1 MFFLKSF
8 VVKSAAKLAEDVC
21 YPEDVMGEFK
31 NFEISSVD
39 HILPAYNL
47 MLPIIKSFS
56 GDPEKFYPQFY
67 KTFSSAET
75 IYKSLCGN
83 CSLLLSFVVT
93 NHVLALLTGV
103 TIQEDVLTYDTD
115 EVQNLSEK
123 DLSLISYLGGCFWN
137 IYRRI
142 CCSTKN
148 TGLYSQQCL
157 SFLMDG
163 KCVGENVTLPEHRH
177 VNIMDRAGLWKLNE
191 NIKSIWYYFR
201 IATKKH
207 VVKIDSKSIVSNLMA
222 NATAFHHATILK
234 IKSEEAIKKEL
245 ALNLLFEDLLTL
257 YMRVRS
263 FSFVNDQQQ
272 AYKI

>member
-1 MFFLKSF
+1 MAIVDANMLSEVNSVVKSLPSAKNSGQYHCHICSKVYLSESGFAYQNQERSNEESRKLKCNLDMFFLKSF

-163 KCVGENVTLPEHRH
+163 KYVGENVTLPEHRH

-191 NIKSIWYYFR
+191 NIKSI
-201 IATKKH
+201 
-207 VVKIDSKSIVSNLMA
+207 
-222 NATAFHHATILK
+222 
-234 IKSEEAIKKEL
+234 
-245 ALNLLFEDLLTL
+245 
-257 YMRVRS
+257 
-263 FSFVNDQQQ
+263 
-272 AYKI
+272 